1 LNICV
6 LDNYMFNHTFVYPI
20 TVCHISYWCIH
31 SSHRRLPHV
40 TLELIL
46 EQMNAIIV
54 MGTTAVRSLLDT
66 SNLGDLCMEQ
76 VFRDTIAI
84 QPFHADTRGTNQS
97 IKTACASR
105 SSSRQNTNA
114 DGPSTSTDRKAAAS
128 LLLFLLLFF
137 VKIISRSLFQALFF
151 HSLKPEK
158 KTNICNLE
166 LLLLPCAIANRSY
179 ILCSVCNAASQKN
192 RIPASHTAQI
202 LWLLQA
208 QRNSLLLFSLAQLL
222 LRRVLDNECVQ
233 LVTHIHI

>member
-1 LNICV
+1 
-6 LDNYMFNHTFVYPI
+6 
-20 TVCHISYWCIH
+20 
-31 SSHRRLPHV
+31 
-40 TLELIL
+40 
-46 EQMNAIIV
+46 

-66 SNLGDLCMEQ
+66 SNLGDLCVEQ
-76 VFRDTIAI
+76 GFRDTIAI
-84 QPFHADTRGTNQS
+84 QPFHADTRSTNQS
-97 IKTACASR
+97 MKTACASR

-114 DGPSTSTDRKAAAS
+114 DGPSTSTDQKAAAS

-158 KTNICNLE
+158 QKKFVILNYFFCHVQLQTGHTS
-166 LLLLPCAIANRSY
+166 CAQCAM
-179 ILCSVCNAASQKN
+179 
-192 RIPASHTAQI
+192 
-202 LWLLQA
+202 LQAKKPKYRQATLRRYCGCYTA